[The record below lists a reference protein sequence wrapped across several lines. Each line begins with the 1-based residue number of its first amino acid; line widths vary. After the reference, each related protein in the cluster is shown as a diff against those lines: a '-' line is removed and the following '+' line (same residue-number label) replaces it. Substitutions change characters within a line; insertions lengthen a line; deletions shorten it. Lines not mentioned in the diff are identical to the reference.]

1 MKKTLTLL
9 LLLTFC
15 CCFSQQRAIDSLRT
29 LIKNDRED
37 TNKVK
42 HLNALAWRL
51 KGNNLDT
58 SILIAKQALSLAESL
73 PNGLGRFWAA
83 NSLANLGAYYYI
95 MGNYSTAIEY
105 YLKALKLDE
114 EINYKKGIAKVTG
127 NLGIFFYE
135 QGDYSKGLE
144 YLVRSM
150 KLCEELGDMV
160 GVSNQCDNIASEYVR
175 QKNFPLA
182 FEYLFKALKIDQYS
196 KDDVRIAAHFIYI
209 GEAYQAQGD
218 YKKAQEYNFKS
229 LELRLK
235 IGSKMEIALSLGNI
249 GSVYVEMK
257 NYREAKKYLLEAL
270 AIDTALALF
279 NHALGTYHE
288 LYKLYSNSQNYQLA
302 LKYYQKEMQIRDT
315 LFSAK
320 RNKEITQKEMSF
332 EFEKKEAKV
341 KSDQDKKDAV
351 ATEEKRKQKIIT
363 YSISGGLLLVLL
375 LALFIFRGYRQKQKA
390 NLIITQQK
398 KEVEQ
403 KNYIIEEKNK
413 DITDS
418 INYAQR
424 IQKAMLPHSK
434 DILEAF
440 PQSFILFQP
449 KDIVSGDFY
458 FFQKTNKSVFIA
470 AVDCTGHGVPGAF
483 MSLIGSDKLVDAVMQ
498 SENTSE
504 ILSLLNRGVKSALKQ
519 SEGVDSTRD
528 GMDLALCSVDTQN
541 RIVHYA
547 GANRPILII
556 RNGQIQVE
564 EIKATKKAIG
574 GLTADDQ
581 RFESHEIILQEG
593 DTFYLTTDGY
603 ADTFSGEKN
612 KKLTTKKFKEILV
625 GIQQKNMKEQK
636 KYLEEFIEDWKGGTE
651 QVDDI
656 LVIGI
661 RV

>member
-434 DILEAF
+434 DILDAF

>member
-434 DILEAF
+434 DILDAF

-547 GANRPILII
+547 GANRPIFII